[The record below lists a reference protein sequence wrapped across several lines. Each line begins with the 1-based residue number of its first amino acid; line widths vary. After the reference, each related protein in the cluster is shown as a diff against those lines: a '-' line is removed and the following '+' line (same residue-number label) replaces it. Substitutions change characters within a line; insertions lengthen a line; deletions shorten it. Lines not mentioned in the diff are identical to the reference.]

1 MTESVSFT
9 TMSKASQADHDLLA
23 DRLEPY
29 LAQAADRF
37 LAALAAQR
45 LERDSGYQIDRCEHA
60 LQTATRARRDGADSD
75 WIVAALLHDL
85 GDGFAPMNHDRMAA
99 EILRPYVREEV
110 TWVIA
115 HHGVFQQYYT
125 GRFNG
130 NDPDAREQFRDSP
143 YFAACADFCERWD
156 QCSFDPEYESD
167 SLESFRDELET
178 VFSRTPFDPTNL
190 GGGESEGITK

>member
-1 MTESVSFT
+1 
-9 TMSKASQADHDLLA
+9 
-23 DRLEPY
+23 
-29 LAQAADRF
+29 
-37 LAALAAQR
+37 
-45 LERDSGYQIDRCEHA
+45 
-60 LQTATRARRDGADSD
+60 
-75 WIVAALLHDL
+75 
-85 GDGFAPMNHDRMAA
+85 MAA

-125 GRFNG
+125 GLFNG

-143 YFAACADFCERWD
+143 YFAACTDFCERWD

-178 VFSRTPFDPTNL
+178 VFSRTPFDPANL
-190 GGGESEGITK
+190 RVGESEGL